1 MIKTWVANIA
11 IASAVLL
18 NISGPAAAET
28 YPDHPISLVLGF
40 AAGGPTDV
48 VARILAN
55 DLGKEL
61 GQAVVVENRV
71 GADGLVALNW
81 VKRSKPDGY
90 TLMFGSSG
98 ALTMQP
104 AYKKSVDYDV
114 LRDFTPISLTASF
127 PYLLSVSASSPYH
140 TLNDLLNAARQKT
153 LTFASA
159 GNGSANHLAAEWLMS
174 AKTLKLTHIP
184 YKGDAPALVEVL
196 SGRVDMGFFSG
207 VTVKSHI
214 DTGKLRALAVSSDKP
229 LPAHPEVP
237 TIAQAAGIPGFSV
250 EAWNGVLAPAGLP
263 KDRLTKLNAAINK
276 VMNSAEVREKL
287 ENLGQNSI
295 ASTPEQFSKY
305 IASETEKWE
314 KIIHDA
320 GVERVD

>member
-1 MIKTWVANIA
+1 VRKAW
-11 IASAVLL
+11 IASIVIGLPVLL
-18 NISGPAAAET
+18 SIAAPAAAET
-28 YPDHPISLVLGF
+28 YPDHSISLVLGF

-55 DLGKEL
+55 DLSKEL

-71 GADGLVALNW
+71 GADGLLALNW

-90 TLMFGSSG
+90 TLMFGSNG

-104 AYKKSVDYDV
+104 AYKKNVDYDV

-140 TLNDLLNAARQKT
+140 TLNDLLSVAKQKT

-214 DTGKLRALAVSSDKP
+214 DTGKLRVLAVSSSKP
-229 LPAHPEVP
+229 LPSHPEAP
-237 TIAQAAGIPGFSV
+237 TIAQAADIPGFSV

-263 KDRLTKLNAAINK
+263 KDRLMKLNTAINK
-276 VMNSAEVREKL
+276 IMNNAEVREKL

-295 ASTPEQFSKY
+295 ASTPEQFSRY
-305 IASETEKWE
+305 IALETEKWK
-314 KIIHDA
+314 KIIADA
-320 GVERVD
+320 GVERID